1 MFWFEWPHWMHYRR
15 HHHPRVVLFVD
26 GYGHELNPHRRTWI
40 MTPVTAGH
48 KVTYAIAYFDK
59 IGNPMLTTPAPE
71 GPPSWSEAQSAPGID
86 TFTVAPDGLSAVV
99 QTNPGDAASTD
110 TVSVSVVVGGLTF
123 QASDVVTISVAPQE
137 LGSIA
142 LVGTV
147 S

>member
-1 MFWFEWPHWMHYRR
+1 
-15 HHHPRVVLFVD
+15 
-26 GYGHELNPHRRTWI
+26 

-48 KVTYAIAYFDK
+48 KVTYAIAYLDK
-59 IGNPMLTTPAPE
+59 VGNPMLTPPTLD

-86 TFTVAPDGLSAVV
+86 TLTVAPDGNSAVV

-110 TVSVSVVVGGLTF
+110 IVSVSVAVGGVTF
-123 QASDVVTISVAPQE
+123 NASDVVTISVAPQE

-147 S
+147 Q